1 MAKSR
6 ETKRRNDSTTEKKV
20 VQRAE
25 TKKEIK
31 DGTELTTVLE
41 QAGAVDSKGR
51 VLNNIAINSQAERV
65 IEQAQR
71 TPAVETTSKQALIQN
86 ISDQIVKLD
95 SKQLSEVLISNPQF
109 REQLQQISVVNGK
122 TWVSAEQTKQS
133 YEAEI
138 KKLNTAKDNLEVN
151 LRNTEQKLREMTQQ
165 YDALSRSQKAD
176 ESALKTQVASL
187 MTEKT
192 TLQKDLNLQKER
204 LNASFTSQELADYLN
219 EAIVD
224 FNNKMNQASENVF
237 YTINTMDVNL
247 KAQIVKQND
256 KLGFITTTTTGE
268 AALSDIH
275 FSIVATSRS

>member
-1 MAKSR
+1 M
-6 ETKRRNDSTTEKKV
+6 TM
-20 VQRAE
+20 

-237 YTINTMDVNL
+237 YTINTIHTCFLSQAHRSFCNCCQ
-247 KAQIVKQND
+247 ASF
-256 KLGFITTTTTGE
+256 FIC
-268 AALSDIH
+268 LSAMYL
-275 FSIVATSRS
+275 FT